1 MSKFESQWYKSS
13 EDLVFAKNRASDNV
27 SDRVERLDIVRKFS
41 NGLATMSEHEAQ
53 ELGRSE
59 ITNHLTT
66 YKALQQQESAFGSMV
81 SGMNALVE
89 IIVDTD
95 NAERDAVTG
104 SRMSKAI
111 NEGAIHFKGKV
122 SQFWDKIAG
131 EIVISGGVPVVMP
144 RKYGWMPEARPNML
158 FPPGTDLDPD
168 SVPYAFDPTE
178 LTYKALQNLLSSVKS
193 DKGSFIEIK
202 NLKAL
207 IKAIETQIEQKTAI
221 GQGFTDE
228 KLTESVRSGGRS
240 AKLTTISAWW
250 YYEVKYDEDEPY
262 VSATLFCEGLH
273 ALLQNA
279 QSHGETT
286 LKDSYIIAYIPKAY
300 KSPNDWLYL
309 PVIDSEIGGVKTLDT
324 VRGVAELVYPSGL
337 EMEEL
342 LNLMLEGDKIRAKPK
357 FTITNDLTTDI
368 LLKFNPATDSFF
380 PKGVEEAQM
389 RGSSAGLMTP
399 FSLLGQNASGLTGSP
414 VSNSGRGGELRV
426 QAQERQQSSGTL
438 QSNRMAKAYD
448 HLTCIVENM
457 VYRLLT
463 MPLKPGCEGYNE
475 AKFIRA
481 QLDKYDIPYKELAK
495 RKYGRFEFIRVRV
508 KRLIGNGDRVQQFE
522 TADWFMKNIISYPPE
537 SRPLIVHQATLLI
550 SQDPDWTDRLVT
562 VPQVIINAQRIT
574 AENEFDTIRRRAVLG
589 QVLPIG
595 VDDIDQDH
603 IPSHLIDLEALIA
616 INDVVPWTKI
626 DALQFAGAVQ
636 HTGLHVQ
643 RLLGNPA
650 TNPEGKQFLQ
660 QFQAIV
666 QAAADIV
673 ANLQEQEA
681 ADGQP
686 QLDPKDRM
694 NYELQMG
701 KLQLEAQ
708 KFGFQIEKEKNTNQ
722 QRLRRGE
729 TVERAQF
736 AREIESD
743 DRRRIDRERIQLD
756 RETRKAPPAQIGN

>member
-1 MSKFESQWYKSS
+1 MSKFQSQWFKSS
-13 EDLVFAKNRASDNV
+13 EDLVFSKNRARDNT
-27 SDRVERLDIVRKFS
+27 SDRLKRLDIVRKFS
-41 NGLATMSEHEAQ
+41 NGLATMSEEEAK

-66 YKALQQQESAFGSMV
+66 YKSLQQQESAFSSMV
-81 SGMNALVE
+81 SGTNALVE

-95 NAERDAVTG
+95 NAERDAVTS
-104 SRMSKAI
+104 SRMSKVI

-122 SQFWDKIAG
+122 SQFWDKVAG
-131 EIVISGGVPVVMP
+131 EIIISGGVPIVMP
-144 RKYGWMPEARPNML
+144 RKHGWMPEARPNML

-168 SVPYAFDPTE
+168 YVPYAFDPTE
-178 LTYKALQNLLSSVKS
+178 LSYKALQNLLSSVKS
-193 DKGSFIEIK
+193 NDGSFIEIK
-202 NLKAL
+202 NLKSL
-207 IKAIETQIEQKTAI
+207 IKAIETQIEQRTDI
-221 GQGFTDE
+221 GRKFEDE
-228 KLTESVRSGGRS
+228 FENGSIREDGKA

-250 YYEVKYDEDEPY
+250 YYEVKFDEEEPY

-273 ALLQNA
+273 DILRDPIT
-279 QSHGETT
+279 HGKSE

-324 VRGVAELVYPSGL
+324 VRGVAELVYPSGAEL
-337 EMEEL
+337 EEL

-357 FTITNDLTTDI
+357 FTVTNDLTVDS
-368 LLKFNPATDSFF
+368 LLKFNPAVDTYF
-380 PKGVEEAQM
+380 PKGVEEAQI

-399 FSLLGQNASGLTGSP
+399 FSILGQNASGLTGSP
-414 VSNSGRGGELRV
+414 VSNNGRGGELRA
-426 QAQERQQSSGTL
+426 QALERQQSSGTL
-438 QSNRMAKAYD
+438 QSNRISKAYD

-463 MPLKPGCEGYNE
+463 MPLKAGCEGYNE

-481 QLDKYDIPYKELAK
+481 QLDKYGIDYKTLAK
-495 RKYGRFEFIRVRV
+495 RKYGRFEFLRIRV
-508 KRLIGNGDRVQQFE
+508 KRLIGNGDRIQQIE
-522 TADWFMKNIISYPPE
+522 TANWFMTNIVSYPPE
-537 SRPLIVHQATLLI
+537 SRPLIVHQATLLV

-562 VPQVIINAQRIT
+562 VPQAIINAQRIT

-603 IPSHLIDLEALIA
+603 IPSHLIDLQALIA
-616 INDVVPWTKI
+616 INEVIPWTKI

-643 RLLGNPA
+643 RLLGNPL

-660 QFQAIV
+660 QFQLIIQEAT
-666 QAAADIV
+666 DIV
-673 ANLQEQEA
+673 GNLQEQEA
-681 ADGQP
+681 QQGQQ
-686 QLDPKDRM
+686 QLDPKDQM
-694 NYELQMG
+694 NFQIQMG

-708 KFGFQIEKEKNTNQ
+708 KFGFQIETGKMLED
-722 QRLRRGE
+722 QRQRRSQ
-729 TVERAQF
+729 TVERGQF
-736 AREIESD
+736 AKEISD
-743 DRRRIDRERIQLD
+743 NRRLNLEQERLQLD
-756 RETRKAPPAQIGN
+756 AATRKRPENTP